1 MIWTKPIQTKKT
13 FKPTELNTKKK
24 FPTKKSVLCYCN
36 SKWLQT
42 STLGMLIYLF
52 SVCLNYI
59 IGYTMYY
66 TLKLGWSQPIHSN
79 VCISGDLVTFEWFA
93 LVFIALPW
101 HAWEDLTCI
110 GHSKTRRC
118 FSRCFNSKKEET
130 GKLPERS
137 YCMGWVCYISWM
149 LGTWVSLFAY
159 GHMRNIEV
167 FQTSLNTPNMT
178 AAQKSAQKSVYGVTF
193 SVVVAIIVYWCC
205 KLCPCKSVRKCCDD
219 KSLYTSFQLQND
231 ENSGIINEI
240 DVENIKKKQEK
251 YAKRKI
257 VFVRLFL
264 FTTLIFV
271 LSWIICNSEQCDYHL
286 HHWWFGVVLILLST
300 ATLDNWFDYFLQGV
314 FWTFLLESI
323 FNYTIIFGHFFI

>member
-1 MIWTKPIQTKKT
+1 MIWTKPIQTENTLQFLPTKPNIITKKT
-13 FKPTELNTKKK
+13 SKTPRCNL
-24 FPTKKSVLCYCN
+24 KSVFCYCN
-36 SKWLQT
+36 SKWLRT

-66 TLKLGWSQPIHSN
+66 TLKLGWDQPIHSN
-79 VCISGDLVTFEWFA
+79 VRIFGDLVTSAWFA

-101 HAWEDLTCI
+101 HAWEELTCI
-110 GHSKTRRC
+110 NHSKTRRC
-118 FSRCFNSKKEET
+118 FLRCFNSKKEKT

-137 YCMGWVCYISWM
+137 YCMGWICYISWM
-149 LGTWVSLFAY
+149 MGTWISLFAY
-159 GHMRNIEV
+159 GYMRNIEV

-178 AAQKSAQKSVYGVTF
+178 VAQKSVYVVIF

-205 KLCPCKSVRKCCDD
+205 KLCPCKSVHKCCND
-219 KSLYTSFQLQND
+219 KSQDLGEDVSN
-231 ENSGIINEI
+231 GIINEI
-240 DVENIKKKQEK
+240 DVFNIQKKQEN

-271 LSWIICNSEQCDYHL
+271 LSWAICNSEQCDYHL